1 MALNELFRSPTEID
15 GVLEPEAAELGDDDE
30 AAGVLELPPELQAA
44 ISSAALMPPATTPT
58 FLMDDT
64 NVPRFC
70 PP

>member
-1 MALNELFRSPTEID
+1 MALNELFRSLTEID
-15 GVLEPEAAELGDDDE
+15 GVLEPEAAELDDE
-30 AAGVLELPPELQAA
+30 AAGVLELLPELQAA